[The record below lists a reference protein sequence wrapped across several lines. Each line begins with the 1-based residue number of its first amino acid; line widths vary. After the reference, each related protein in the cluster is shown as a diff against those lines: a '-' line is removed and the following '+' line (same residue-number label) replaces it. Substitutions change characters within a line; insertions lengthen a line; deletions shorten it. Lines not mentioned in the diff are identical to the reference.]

1 VFAVKKLGLDRD
13 HLYSLND
20 PSSRTEPAFVHGF
33 QVVPAD
39 QPPSS
44 PLVVVEADRRYG
56 AFLLGIAERELGSDL
71 KAKFDAADIV
81 QETLLEVFRESYRFQ
96 GLLEGEFKA
105 LLVRILLNNLI
116 GVIRQY
122 RRSLK
127 RSIRR
132 EISFDRLA
140 SNREFTLNLIA
151 ETPSPD
157 SSLVERE
164 QQERLMLL
172 VEELS
177 ERERTAFTLRSLHD
191 RTYSEIGRCLGC
203 SSVAAR
209 KLYIRVKERLRR
221 ELSDIAV

>member
-1 VFAVKKLGLDRD
+1 
-13 HLYSLND
+13 
-20 PSSRTEPAFVHGF
+20 
-33 QVVPAD
+33 
-39 QPPSS
+39 
-44 PLVVVEADRRYG
+44 
-56 AFLLGIAERELGSDL
+56 L
-71 KAKFDAADIV
+71 KAKVDAADIV

-105 LLVRILLNNLI
+105 LLVRILLNNLL

-140 SNREFTLNLIA
+140 SDREFTLNLIA

-157 SSLVERE
+157 SSLVEKE
-164 QQERLMLL
+164 QQQRLMLL

-177 ERERTAFTLRSLHD
+177 ERERTAFTLRSLDD

-221 ELSDIAV
+221 ELSDIAVWPLP